1 LNLMSRYV
9 GPFSE
14 ELTSLTVSD
23 QFFCVVDHGWPIET
37 CPESFP
43 DQRFGGSMIA
53 AGSGMYV
60 V

>member
-1 LNLMSRYV
+1 V

-14 ELTSLTVSD
+14 ELTSLAVSD
-23 QFFCVVDHGWPIET
+23 QFFCVVDRGWPVKA
-37 CPESFP
+37 CSESFP
-43 DQRFGGSMIA
+43 DQRSGGGMIA